1 MMIRA
6 IFVSLIIMM
15 RICPVRLNCATDSY
29 ILGICVN
36 VRTVAHVANDFR
48 LILFLS
54 LDVQCSVYMDK
65 SGLFFD

>member
-36 VRTVAHVANDFR
+36 VRTVANDFR